1 MEKTIKSIKGFDKNL
16 SCRGF
21 KFEAGKSYEVTGD
34 IKACQ
39 NGFHACPTDEHPLSA
54 FEYYSPATSVFH
66 DVDQSGK
73 TDKDGNKIA
82 SAKITI
88 NAEISLGDLTKRA
101 VEWVFKRAKWSEGP
115 VATGHNEGATASGDH
130 GAATASGDHGTAT
143 ASGYQGAAT
152 ASGDQGAATA
162 SGYQG
167 AATASGNQGTA
178 TASGYQGAATASGYQ
193 GTATASGNQGAATAS
208 GNQGAATASGN
219 QGTATASG
227 YQGAATASGNQGTAT
242 ASGLGGK
249 VKGTAG
255 NAMFA
260 VERDD
265 NFNIVSVAC
274 GIAGKD
280 GVPADAWLVC
290 KDGKLTISE

>member
-130 GAATASGDHGTAT
+130 GAATASGD
-143 ASGYQGAAT
+143 
-152 ASGDQGAATA
+152 
-162 SGYQG
+162 
-167 AATASGNQGTA
+167 
-178 TASGYQGAATASGYQ
+178 QGAATASGYQ
-193 GTATASGNQGAATAS
+193 GTATASGN
-208 GNQGAATASGN
+208 
-219 QGTATASG
+219 
-227 YQGAATASGNQGTAT
+227 QGAATASGNQGTAT

>member
-115 VATGHNEGATASGDH
+115 VATGHNEGATASGYH
-130 GAATASGDHGTAT
+130 
-143 ASGYQGAAT
+143 
-152 ASGDQGAATA
+152 
-162 SGYQG
+162 
-167 AATASGNQGTA
+167 
-178 TASGYQGAATASGYQ
+178 GAATASGYQ
-193 GTATASGNQGAATAS
+193 GTATASGN
-208 GNQGAATASGN
+208 
-219 QGTATASG
+219 
-227 YQGAATASGNQGTAT
+227 QGAATASGNQGTAT

>member
-143 ASGYQGAAT
+143 ASG
-152 ASGDQGAATA
+152 
-162 SGYQG
+162 
-167 AATASGNQGTA
+167 
-178 TASGYQGAATASGYQ
+178 
-193 GTATASGNQGAATAS
+193 
-208 GNQGAATASGN
+208 
-219 QGTATASG
+219 
-227 YQGAATASGNQGTAT
+227 
-242 ASGLGGK
+242 LGGK

>member
-167 AATASGNQGTA
+167 
-178 TASGYQGAATASGYQ
+178 
-193 GTATASGNQGAATAS
+193 TATASGN
-208 GNQGAATASGN
+208 
-219 QGTATASG
+219 
-227 YQGAATASGNQGTAT
+227 QGAATASGNQGTAT

>member
-143 ASGYQGAAT
+143 ASG
-152 ASGDQGAATA
+152 
-162 SGYQG
+162 
-167 AATASGNQGTA
+167 
-178 TASGYQGAATASGYQ
+178 
-193 GTATASGNQGAATAS
+193 
-208 GNQGAATASGN
+208 NQGAATASGN

>member
-130 GAATASGDHGTAT
+130 GAATASG
-143 ASGYQGAAT
+143 
-152 ASGDQGAATA
+152 
-162 SGYQG
+162 
-167 AATASGNQGTA
+167 
-178 TASGYQGAATASGYQ
+178 YQ
-193 GTATASGNQGAATAS
+193 GTATASGN
-208 GNQGAATASGN
+208 
-219 QGTATASG
+219 
-227 YQGAATASGNQGTAT
+227 QGAATASGNQGTAT

>member
-130 GAATASGDHGTAT
+130 GAATASG
-143 ASGYQGAAT
+143 
-152 ASGDQGAATA
+152 
-162 SGYQG
+162 
-167 AATASGNQGTA
+167 
-178 TASGYQGAATASGYQ
+178 
-193 GTATASGNQGAATAS
+193 
-208 GNQGAATASGN
+208 N